1 MSKESAKNRL
11 RRIEGENRELC
22 AYREA
27 FFCLRHGQAPVL
39 LSVGEGDEFRSVELL
54 GASRCSGG
62 VVLMGASVVYASD
75 WLASVATNEHS
86 DPFLRELARK
96 VEKAIEETVK
106 LDNRGKFTE
115 LATATARKNKS

>member
-1 MSKESAKNRL
+1 MKESAKNRL
-11 RRIEGENRELC
+11 KRIEEQNKELC

-62 VVLMGASVVYASD
+62 VILIGASVVYASD
-75 WLASVATNEHS
+75 WLASVAANEHS

-96 VEKAIEETVK
+96 VEKTIEEAVK
-106 LDNRGKFTE
+106 LDNRGQFSE
-115 LATATARKNKS
+115 LATSTAKGNKS

>member
-1 MSKESAKNRL
+1 MRESKEKRL
-11 RRIEGENRELC
+11 RRIEEQNKELC

-27 FFCLRHGQAPVL
+27 VFCLRHGQTPVL

-62 VVLMGASVVYASD
+62 VILIGAGAMYASD
-75 WLASVATNEHS
+75 WLADIATNEHS

-96 VEKAIEETVK
+96 VEKTIEE
-106 LDNRGKFTE
+106 
-115 LATATARKNKS
+115 ATKEDKS